1 MLELDLFYRSPTEE
15 LFDQLTK
22 EQLLEVAAKYGV
34 PLNSKDKRLK
44 ETIVLIVKAALV
56 ALKVFDISV
65 RETDEEQDVQISDLS
80 LTFSFE
86 QRKELML
93 LELEKA
99 RLNREV
105 EIRKSEVEVLRFQ
118 LISEGKLGNGGA
130 ASPEI
135 GCDVSSNIRLLPKF
149 NEDDVD
155 TFFSLFERLANMMK
169 WPEKDQTM
177 MLQCVLTGKA
187 QKAIS
192 ALSAQEG
199 QKYQKIKG
207 AVLRAYELVPEA
219 YRQKFR
225 NMRRFTEQTYCDFAK
240 DLRIQLDRW
249 CTASGVYDYEELY
262 KLFLV
267 EQFKS
272 TLPEHVSIFLTDRNV
287 RSVDDAAVLVDEY
300 VLTHKAE
307 EKNYRPK
314 LSYSTVGGGFSKQF
328 HSDNG
333 GEKLRSY
340 VDGSDRCAYCHLK
353 GHWKKDCVALKGKML
368 HVKSEPKS
376 TLTVSSVQTDNNS
389 DCSSNVLQNVEKLVV
404 LRNDGDAGYAAFITD
419 CYVSLVGSDKKFPVK
434 VLRDTGSSE
443 SFVLESVLP
452 FSQESD
458 TGTKVLIQGIG
469 LQALSV
475 PLHNVFLQSDLIK
488 GPVVLG
494 IRPSLPVEGV
504 SVILGNNLAGDRV
517 WRDVPPPPMV
527 TTFPA
532 ASGEMEF
539 HPMQ

>member
-1 MLELDLFYRSPTEE
+1 MITSFRCKMVELDLFYRSPTEE

-99 RLNREV
+99 KLNREV
-105 EIRKSEVEVLRFQ
+105 EIHKLEVEVLRFQ

-169 WPEKDQTM
+169 WPEKDQTV

-225 NMRRFTEQTYCDFAK
+225 NMRKFTEQTYCDCE
-240 DLRIQLDRW
+240 R
-249 CTASGVYDYEELY
+249 
-262 KLFLV
+262 
-267 EQFKS
+267 FKNS
-272 TLPEHVSIFLTDRNV
+272 V
-287 RSVDDAAVLVDEY
+287 RSLV
-300 VLTHKAE
+300 
-307 EKNYRPK
+307 
-314 LSYSTVGGGFSKQF
+314 
-328 HSDNG
+328 
-333 GEKLRSY
+333 
-340 VDGSDRCAYCHLK
+340 YCF
-353 GHWKKDCVALKGKML
+353 W
-368 HVKSEPKS
+368 
-376 TLTVSSVQTDNNS
+376 
-389 DCSSNVLQNVEKLVV
+389 
-404 LRNDGDAGYAAFITD
+404 
-419 CYVSLVGSDKKFPVK
+419 
-434 VLRDTGSSE
+434 
-443 SFVLESVLP
+443 
-452 FSQESD
+452 
-458 TGTKVLIQGIG
+458 GI
-469 LQALSV
+469 
-475 PLHNVFLQSDLIK
+475 
-488 GPVVLG
+488 
-494 IRPSLPVEGV
+494 
-504 SVILGNNLAGDRV
+504 
-517 WRDVPPPPMV
+517 
-527 TTFPA
+527 
-532 ASGEMEF
+532 
-539 HPMQ
+539 